1 MTLLV
6 EKFNYGELS
15 RESVNGERLYT
26 TPTGNLPSVTTIL
39 TATQPPEKKAGLER
53 WRKSVGY
60 AKAQQITTEAANR
73 GTRMHTYLENYV
85 LDGTIKDAGS
95 NPYSQEAHLMATEII
110 MKGMVNVNECWGS
123 EVSLYFPG
131 IYAGSTDLVGV
142 HNDEPAIMDFKQ
154 SNKPKKDEYVKDYC
168 LQLAAYAEAHN
179 EVYGTKISR
188 GVIMMCVKPKE
199 VSPGVY
205 EGQQYQ
211 EWVIEGTEFEKWR
224 RKWWERVEEYYQS
237 KM

>member
-39 TATQPPEKKAGLER
+39 SATQPAEKKAGLER
-53 WRKSVGY
+53 WRKMVGY
-60 AKAQQITTEAANR
+60 EKAQQITTEAANR

-85 LDGTIKDAGS
+85 LDGMIKDAGT
-95 NPYSQEAHLMATEII
+95 NPFAKEAHLMATEII
-110 MKGMVNVNECWGS
+110 MKGMINVNECWGS
-123 EVSLYFPG
+123 EISLYYPE

-142 HNDEPAIMDFKQ
+142 HNGKSAIMDFKQ
-154 SNKPKKDEYVKDYC
+154 SNKPKKDEYVKDYF

-179 EVYGTKISR
+179 AVYGTNIQR

-199 VSPGVY
+199 ISPGVY
-205 EGQQYQ
+205 KDQQYQ

-224 RKWWERVEEYYQS
+224 KKWWLRVEEYYQS